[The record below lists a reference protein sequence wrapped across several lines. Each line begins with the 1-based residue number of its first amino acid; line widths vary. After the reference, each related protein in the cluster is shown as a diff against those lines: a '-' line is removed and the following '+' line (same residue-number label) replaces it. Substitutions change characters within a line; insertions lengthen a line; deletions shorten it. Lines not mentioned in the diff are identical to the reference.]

1 MEGLG
6 GPVDIDQYS
15 RDVADP
21 ALEDCC
27 RREVCE
33 KGRPRQWHSFAAF
46 GHQIPIN
53 FVARILLTDLHYTV
67 CLSFLL
73 GRWKSQIQCHDR
85 NTSAA

>member
-27 RREVCE
+27 RREVCA
-33 KGRPRQWHSFAAF
+33 KDAQDNGIRLQ
-46 GHQIPIN
+46 
-53 FVARILLTDLHYTV
+53 LLV
-67 CLSFLL
+67 IKF
-73 GRWKSQIQCHDR
+73 R
-85 NTSAA
+85 